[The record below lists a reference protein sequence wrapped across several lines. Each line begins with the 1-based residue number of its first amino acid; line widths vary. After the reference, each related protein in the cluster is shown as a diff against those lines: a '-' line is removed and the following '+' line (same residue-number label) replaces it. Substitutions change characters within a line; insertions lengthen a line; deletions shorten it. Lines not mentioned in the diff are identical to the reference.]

1 MKQRL
6 RFTSLVAL
14 VLAAL
19 SFSMLPT
26 QGAIWAPSITT
37 PPGSNL
43 IGVNIVDS
51 FFNSGEN
58 VSTLTAQGVPRIN
71 PDGTPNARLCAA
83 IGVDPCNKPDQT
95 YVANLLLPACKAANE
110 QWCIENVSIR
120 KKDEPLTKTATL
132 IRQVDSALVANTPGD
147 GLPGGSSISLWRA
160 EGMTNSGGAE
170 TYAVYVVLKA
180 TKFPGRGPV
189 FDEFTAMVLPYS
201 DKSGF
206 QYERPFSE
214 EMILPNGS
222 IRIGTRGSAG
232 ECAWTETGRCGL
244 MEDFPEGVRAS
255 LTLRV
260 SNQLTGWLM
269 GRMADPLIT
278 VETFDAEQN
287 KIAIDAEPVKVP
299 KFYAVIERSKA
310 TSGMMQNMPRNSDFT
325 GVTNSRANEQGAFVT
340 IDNWK
345 DVAKDTAAGL
355 VSTWSATTI
364 KSGFGSQCLADTTKL
379 LGVVTTNAMVYE
391 GTAPAFMDGSLNYKV
406 GGMHLNPDGSVFQGT
421 YDLVMRKGTAQCLYG
436 FNDAPITATVTVVDA
451 GKEQRIETSSLQELG
466 TGTDKWL
473 KLSARGFTFSS
484 PTLKIKLNQD
494 KPAAAAP
501 AQPAQSSQSSTQAG
515 SSQSASGAPAVQ
527 TPAKRISITCVK
539 GKVTRKVSGVAPKC
553 PAGFKKK

>member
-1 MKQRL
+1 MRRSARL
-6 RFTSLVAL
+6 IVVSAMLNL
-14 VLAAL
+14 VLI
-19 SFSMLPT
+19 FSMLPSN
-26 QGAIWAPSITT
+26 GAIWSPSITT

-71 PDGTPNARLCAA
+71 PDGTPNARLCTA

-120 KKDEPLTKTATL
+120 KKDEPVTKTATL

-160 EGMTNSGGAE
+160 EGMKNSGGAD

-278 VETFDAEQN
+278 VESFDVEQN

-299 KFYAVIERSKA
+299 KFYAVTDRSKVTPA
-310 TSGMMQNMPRNSDFT
+310 MMQNMPRNSDFT

-436 FNDAPITATVTVVDA
+436 FTDAPISATVTIVDA
-451 GKEQRIETSSLQELG
+451 GKEERVQTSSLQELG
-466 TGTDKWL
+466 TGNDKWL

-484 PTLKIKLNQD
+484 PTLKIKLNQE
-494 KPAAAAP
+494 KPVTTQP
-501 AQPAQSSQSSTQAG
+501 AQPAQPSSQAG
-515 SSQSASGAPAVQ
+515 SSQSASSAPAVKA
-527 TPAKRISITCVK
+527 PAKRISISCVK
-539 GKVTRKVSGVAPKC
+539 GKLTRKVSGVAPKC

>member
-1 MKQRL
+1 MRQRF
-6 RFTSLVAL
+6 RFTILLGAVLSAL
-14 VLAAL
+14 LL
-19 SFSMLPT
+19 STLPS
-26 QGAIWAPSITT
+26 QGAIWSPNIT
-37 PPGSNL
+37 PQGNNL

-71 PDGTPNARLCAA
+71 PDGTPNARLCTA
-83 IGVDPCNKPDQT
+83 IGVDPCNKSDQT
-95 YVANLLLPACKAANE
+95 YVANLLLPACKSANE

-120 KKDEPLTKTATL
+120 KKEEPITKSATL

-160 EGMTNSGGAE
+160 EGMKNSGGAD

-201 DKSGF
+201 DKTGY

-214 EMILPNGS
+214 EMTLPNGT

-269 GRMADPLIT
+269 GRMADPSIT
-278 VETFDAEQN
+278 VETFDVEQN
-287 KIAIDAEPVKVP
+287 KIVIDAEPVKVP
-299 KFYAVIERSKA
+299 KFYALTERSKA
-310 TSGMMQNMPRNSDFT
+310 TPGMMQNMPRNSDFS
-325 GVTNSRANEQGAFVT
+325 GVTNSRANEQGAFIT
-340 IDNWK
+340 IENWK

-364 KSGFGSQCLADTTKL
+364 INGFGSQCLADKTKL

-391 GTAPAFMDGSLNYKV
+391 GTAPAFMDGTLNYKV
-406 GGMHLNPDGSVFQGT
+406 GGMHLNPDGTVFQGS
-421 YDLVMRKGTAQCLYG
+421 YDLVMRKATAQCLYG
-436 FNDAPITATVTVVDA
+436 FTDAPITATVTVVDA
-451 GKEQRIETSSLQELG
+451 GKEERIETSSLQELG
-466 TGTDKWL
+466 TGADKWL

-484 PTLKIKLNQD
+484 PTLKIKLNQA
-494 KPAAAAP
+494 KPAAPAPTQSTAPASEQKAAAP
-501 AQPAQSSQSSTQAG
+501 A
-515 SSQSASGAPAVQ
+515 APAVKA
-527 TPAKRISITCVK
+527 PAKISITCVK
-539 GKVTRKVSGVAPKC
+539 GKLIRKVLGVAPKC

>member
-1 MKQRL
+1 MRQRFRL
-6 RFTSLVAL
+6 TILLGAVLSAL
-14 VLAAL
+14 LI
-19 SFSMLPT
+19 STLPS
-26 QGAIWAPSITT
+26 QGAIWSPNIT
-37 PPGSNL
+37 PQGNNL

-71 PDGTPNARLCAA
+71 PDGTPNARLCTA
-83 IGVDPCNKPDQT
+83 IGVDPCNKSDQT
-95 YVANLLLPACKAANE
+95 YVANLLLPACKSANE

-120 KKDEPLTKTATL
+120 RKEEPITKSATL

-160 EGMTNSGGAE
+160 EGMKNSGGAD
-170 TYAVYVVLKA
+170 TYAVYAVLKA

-201 DKSGF
+201 DKSGY

-214 EMILPNGS
+214 EMTLPNGT

-269 GRMADPLIT
+269 GRMADPSIT

-287 KIAIDAEPVKVP
+287 KIVIDAEPVKVP
-299 KFYAVIERSKA
+299 KFYALTERSKA
-310 TSGMMQNMPRNSDFT
+310 TPGMMQNMPRNSDFS
-325 GVTNSRANEQGAFVT
+325 GVTNSRANEQGAFIT
-340 IDNWK
+340 IENWK

-364 KSGFGSQCLADTTKL
+364 INGFGSQCLADKTKL

-391 GTAPAFMDGSLNYKV
+391 GTAPAFMDGTLNYKV
-406 GGMHLNPDGSVFQGT
+406 GGMHLNPDGTVFQGS
-421 YDLVMRKGTAQCLYG
+421 YDLVMRKATAQCLYG
-436 FNDAPITATVTVVDA
+436 FTDAPITATVTVVDA
-451 GKEQRIETSSLQELG
+451 GKEERIETSSLQELG
-466 TGTDKWL
+466 TGADKWL

-484 PTLKIKLNQD
+484 PTLKIKLNQA
-494 KPAAAAP
+494 KPAAPAPSSEQKAAAP
-501 AQPAQSSQSSTQAG
+501 A
-515 SSQSASGAPAVQ
+515 APAVKA
-527 TPAKRISITCVK
+527 PAKISITCVK
-539 GKVTRKVSGVAPKC
+539 GKLTRKVLGPAPKC